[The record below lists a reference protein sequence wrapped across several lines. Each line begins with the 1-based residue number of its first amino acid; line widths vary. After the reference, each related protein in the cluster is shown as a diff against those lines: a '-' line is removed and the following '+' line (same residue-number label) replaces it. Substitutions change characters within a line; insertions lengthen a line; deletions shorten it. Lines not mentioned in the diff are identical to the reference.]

1 MMREVFPQ
9 QSNGGNQEAVMAAQ
23 SSIVAEPNQELIP
36 PARVGPEVAL
46 MGMAREGL
54 QDLNEVVKALAQGEL
69 QATGTDTHLHNLS
82 GQIINAAAHCK
93 VGADGVDG
101 LVLAG
106 ALFELE
112 RVIRKSGRIDETGNI
127 AFTTMREFLEQI
139 ASGLKNVET
148 ANLETLYASQRE
160 AKHAVEEYLN
170 QLKEQGL
177 PVRCDE
183 PKTVLYRELYGT
195 EERRRENAAPFEEL
209 ASRLLK
215 VAVDADATETLAHLC
230 RDAYAALCAVRSS
243 VKTGSQLKDALKSVL
258 STSVKLRK
266 AGFDAALLDEA
277 IQESVAGLFAAHV
290 GVEGRLVKP
299 ERSLVDRLFGVSRR
313 RSEKAFVAAFGDDP
327 ALRES
332 VQYVARCFDLEVVT
346 PEETCKSNIEWL
358 RSAAMKQLSWVH
370 NWSDYAQEWDRS
382 VEHNPWIVEGKRLGL
397 GIAELPLAAERVM
410 TIGDDW
416 VVRRI
421 VEFEGK
427 ELEILLTSEIGRSPE
442 EQVAHAKEL
451 GYRIAT
457 RKEHRAFIQGLLDA
471 RKVGALSEAEA
482 AALGTYEDCRV
493 GDDQG
498 ALVVWLGGVRTDDD
512 FLQERTRL
520 ALYVRE
526 LGQSK

>member
-1 MMREVFPQ
+1 
-9 QSNGGNQEAVMAAQ
+9 
-23 SSIVAEPNQELIP
+23 
-36 PARVGPEVAL
+36 
-46 MGMAREGL
+46 
-54 QDLNEVVKALAQGEL
+54 
-69 QATGTDTHLHNLS
+69 
-82 GQIINAAAHCK
+82 
-93 VGADGVDG
+93 
-101 LVLAG
+101 
-106 ALFELE
+106 
-112 RVIRKSGRIDETGNI
+112 
-127 AFTTMREFLEQI
+127 
-139 ASGLKNVET
+139 
-148 ANLETLYASQRE
+148 
-160 AKHAVEEYLN
+160 
-170 QLKEQGL
+170 
-177 PVRCDE
+177 
-183 PKTVLYRELYGT
+183 
-195 EERRRENAAPFEEL
+195 
-209 ASRLLK
+209 
-215 VAVDADATETLAHLC
+215 
-230 RDAYAALCAVRSS
+230 
-243 VKTGSQLKDALKSVL
+243 
-258 STSVKLRK
+258 
-266 AGFDAALLDEA
+266 
-277 IQESVAGLFAAHV
+277 
-290 GVEGRLVKP
+290 
-299 ERSLVDRLFGVSRR
+299 
-313 RSEKAFVAAFGDDP
+313 
-327 ALRES
+327 
-332 VQYVARCFDLEVVT
+332 
-346 PEETCKSNIEWL
+346 
-358 RSAAMKQLSWVH
+358 MKQLSWVH

-427 ELEILLTSEIGRSPE
+427 ELEIFLTSEIGRSPE